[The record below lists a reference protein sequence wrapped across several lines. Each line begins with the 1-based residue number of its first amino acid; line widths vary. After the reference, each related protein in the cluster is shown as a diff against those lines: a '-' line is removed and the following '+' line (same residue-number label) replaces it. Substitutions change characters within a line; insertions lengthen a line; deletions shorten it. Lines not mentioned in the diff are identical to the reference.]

1 MNLSKILSKIYTA
14 IVFIFLYAPIV
25 VLIVFSFNESK
36 SRSVWKGFSL
46 RWYENLFNDD
56 IILGAL
62 LTSLEVAVLAAI
74 ISTIIGTAAAVGLKR
89 MNKSLRSVMLTLN
102 NIPMVNPDIVTGIS
116 MMLLFVAIFS
126 ATGLLRPGFVTLVI
140 AHVTFCIPYVIL
152 SVLPK
157 LNQMNPSIYEAA
169 QDLGCPPF
177 KAFLKVVLPEIMPGI
192 ITGMMMAFTLS
203 LDDFVISYFTSGS
216 TAQTLPMVIYSMTKR
231 RLSPKVNALSA
242 IMFLI
247 VLVLLVAIN
256 ARQIK
261 DQFGMRNSE
270 FRMNQDKGAMKKRAE

>member
-1 MNLSKILSKIYTA
+1 MKILSKIYTTL
-14 IVFIFLYAPIV
+14 VFLFLYAPIV
-25 VLIVFSFNESK
+25 VLIVFSFNQSK

-46 RWYENLFNDD
+46 RWYENLFNDR
-56 IILGAL
+56 IILEAL
-62 LTSLEVAVLAAI
+62 WTSIEVAVLAAVI
-74 ISTIIGTAAAVGLKR
+74 ATIIGTAAAVGLKR
-89 MNKSLRSVMLTLN
+89 MNKGLRSVMLTLN

-116 MMLLFVAIFS
+116 MMLLFVAIFT

-169 QDLGCPPF
+169 QDLGCPPM
-177 KAFLKVVLPEIMPGI
+177 KAFMKVVMPEIMPGI

-242 IMFLI
+242 IMFVIVMVMLLI
-247 VLVLLVAIN
+247 IN
-256 ARQIK
+256 FRQLREAARK
-261 DQFGMRNSE
+261 NVKHE
-270 FRMNQDKGAMKKRAE
+270 V

>member
-1 MNLSKILSKIYTA
+1 MKILSKIYTA
-14 IVFIFLYAPIV
+14 LIFLFLYAPIF
-25 VLIVFSFNESK
+25 VLIVFSFNATK

-46 RWYENLFNDD
+46 RWYENLFQDD
-56 IILGAL
+56 AILSAL
-62 LTSLEVAVLAAI
+62 MTSIEVAVIAAVVA
-74 ISTIIGTAAAVGLKR
+74 TVIGTAAAVGLKS
-89 MNKSLRSVMLTLN
+89 MNKTLRSTMLTLN
-102 NIPMVNPDIVTGIS
+102 NIPMVNPDIVTGIA
-116 MMLLFVAIFS
+116 MMLLFVAVYG
-126 ATGLLRPGFVTLVI
+126 ATGLMRPGFGTLVI
-140 AHVTFCIPYVIL
+140 AHITFCIPYVIL

-177 KAFLKVVLPEIMPGI
+177 MAFMKVVMPEIMPGI

-231 RLSPKVNALSA
+231 RISPKINALSA

-247 VLVLLVAIN
+247 VLVLLFAVN
-256 ARQIK
+256 MRQIREMAK
-261 DQFGMRNSE
+261 R
-270 FRMNQDKGAMKKRAE
+270 KKEKFHA

>member
-1 MNLSKILSKIYTA
+1 MKNASKILSTIYTVL
-14 IVFIFLYAPIV
+14 IFLFLYAPIV
-25 VLIVFSFNESK
+25 VLIVFSFNATK

-46 RWYENLFNDD
+46 RWYENLFNDET
-56 IILGAL
+56 ILGAL
-62 LTSLEVAVLAAI
+62 WVSLEVAVLAAVI
-74 ISTIIGTAAAVGLKR
+74 ATIIGTAAAVGLKS
-89 MNKSLRSVMLTLN
+89 MNKNLRSVMLTLN

-126 ATGLLRPGFVTLVI
+126 ATGLLRPGFTTLVI

-169 QDLGCPPF
+169 QDLGCPPL
-177 KAFLKVVLPEIMPGI
+177 KAFMKVVMPEIMPGI
-192 ITGMMMAFTLS
+192 ITGIMMAFTLS

-231 RLSPKVNALSA
+231 RISPKVNALSA
-242 IMFLI
+242 VMFLI

-256 ARQIK
+256 ARQIAE
-261 DQFGMRNSE
+261 QRRNRKAHKE
-270 FRMNQDKGAMKKRAE
+270 V

>member
-1 MNLSKILSKIYTA
+1 MMKILSKIYTTL
-14 IVFIFLYAPIV
+14 VFLFLYAPIV
-25 VLIVFSFNESK
+25 VLIVFSFNQSK

-46 RWYENLFNDD
+46 RWYENLFNDH
-56 IILGAL
+56 IILEAL
-62 LTSLEVAVLAAI
+62 WTSIEVAVLAAI

-89 MNKSLRSVMLTLN
+89 MNKGLRSVMLTLN

-116 MMLLFVAIFS
+116 MMLLFVAIFT

-169 QDLGCPPF
+169 QDLGCPPM
-177 KAFLKVVLPEIMPGI
+177 KAFMKVVMPEIMPGI

-242 IMFLI
+242 IMFVIVMVMLLI
-247 VLVLLVAIN
+247 IN
-256 ARQIK
+256 FRQLREAARK
-261 DQFGMRNSE
+261 NVKHE
-270 FRMNQDKGAMKKRAE
+270 V

>member
-1 MNLSKILSKIYTA
+1 MKILSKIYTGL
-14 IVFIFLYAPIV
+14 IFLFLYAPIV
-25 VLIVFSFNESK
+25 VLIIFSFNQSK

-46 RWYENLFNDD
+46 RWYENLFRDHM
-56 IILGAL
+56 ILEAL
-62 LTSLEVAVLAAI
+62 WTSIEVAVIAAI
-74 ISTIIGTAAAVGLKR
+74 VSTVIGTAAAVGLKK
-89 MNKSLRSVMLTLN
+89 MNKGLRSVMLTLN

-116 MMLLFVAIFS
+116 MMLLFVAVFS
-126 ATGLLRPGFVTLVI
+126 TTGLFRPGFGTLVA
-140 AHVTFCIPYVIL
+140 AHITFCIPYVIL

-177 KAFLKVVLPEIMPGI
+177 LAFMKVVLPEIMPGI

-231 RLSPKVNALSA
+231 RISPKINALSA
-242 IMFLI
+242 LMFVI
-247 VLVLLVAIN
+247 VLTLLVVIN
-256 ARQIK
+256 VRQI
-261 DQFGMRNSE
+261 RE
-270 FRMNQDKGAMKKRAE
+270 AAKKNVKREI

>member
-1 MNLSKILSKIYTA
+1 MKILSKIYTTL
-14 IVFIFLYAPIV
+14 IFIFLYAPII
-25 VLIVFSFNESK
+25 VLIVFSFNNSK
-36 SRSVWKGFSL
+36 SRSVWTGFSL

-56 IILGAL
+56 TILEAL
-62 LTSLEVAVLAAI
+62 WTSIEVAVLAAI
-74 ISTIIGTAAAVGLKR
+74 FSTIIGTAAAVGLKH
-89 MNKSLRSVMLTLN
+89 MNKGIRSVMLTLN
-102 NIPMVNPDIVTGIS
+102 NIPMVNPDIVTGIA

-126 ATGLLRPGFVTLVI
+126 ITGLLCPGFTTLVI

-169 QDLGCPPF
+169 QDLGCPPVT
-177 KAFLKVVLPEIMPGI
+177 AFFKVVIPEIMPGI
-192 ITGMMMAFTLS
+192 VTGMMMAFTLS

-242 IMFLI
+242 IMFAI
-247 VLVLLVAIN
+247 VFVLLIAIN
-256 ARQIK
+256 LKQIREDAR
-261 DQFGMRNSE
+261 N
-270 FRMNQDKGAMKKRAE
+270 KKAKFTV

>member
-1 MNLSKILSKIYTA
+1 MKILSKLYTTL
-14 IVFIFLYAPIV
+14 VFLFLYAPIV
-25 VLIVFSFNESK
+25 VLIVFSFNQSK

-46 RWYENLFNDD
+46 RWYENLFHDH
-56 IILGAL
+56 IILEAL
-62 LTSLEVAVLAAI
+62 WTSIEVAVLAAI

-89 MNKSLRSVMLTLN
+89 MNKGLRSVMLTLN

-116 MMLLFVAIFS
+116 MMLLFVAIFT

-169 QDLGCPPF
+169 QDLGCPPMR
-177 KAFLKVVLPEIMPGI
+177 AFMKVVMPEIMPGI

-242 IMFLI
+242 IMFVIVMVMLLI
-247 VLVLLVAIN
+247 IN
-256 ARQIK
+256 FRQLREAAR
-261 DQFGMRNSE
+261 
-270 FRMNQDKGAMKKRAE
+270 KRAKSEV

>member
-1 MNLSKILSKIYTA
+1 MKILSKIYTA
-14 IVFIFLYAPIV
+14 LIFIFLYSPIV
-25 VLIVFSFNESK
+25 VLIVFSFNDSK

-56 IILGAL
+56 TILGAL
-62 LTSLEVAVLAAI
+62 WTSVEVAVLAAI
-74 ISTIIGTAAAVGLKR
+74 FATVIGTAAAVGLKS
-89 MNKSLRSVMLTLN
+89 MNKKLRSVMLTLN

-126 ATGLLRPGFVTLVI
+126 ATGLLCPGFTTLVI
-140 AHVTFCIPYVIL
+140 AHITFCIPYVIL

-169 QDLGCPPF
+169 QDLGCPPLTAFF
-177 KAFLKVVLPEIMPGI
+177 KVIVPEIMPGI
-192 ITGMMMAFTLS
+192 FTGMMMAFTLS

-242 IMFLI
+242 IMFVI
-247 VLVLLVAIN
+247 VLVMLIIIN
-256 ARQIK
+256 LKQIREAAK
-261 DQFGMRNSE
+261 N
-270 FRMNQDKGAMKKRAE
+270 KKSRV

>member
-1 MNLSKILSKIYTA
+1 MKILSKVYTTL
-14 IVFIFLYAPIV
+14 VFLFLYAPIV
-25 VLIVFSFNESK
+25 VLIVFSFNQSK

-46 RWYENLFNDD
+46 RWYENLFNDH
-56 IILGAL
+56 IILEAL
-62 LTSLEVAVLAAI
+62 WTSIEVAVLAAI
-74 ISTIIGTAAAVGLKR
+74 IATIIGTAAAVGLKR
-89 MNKSLRSVMLTLN
+89 MNKGLRSVMLTLN

-116 MMLLFVAIFS
+116 MMLLFVAIFT

-169 QDLGCPPF
+169 QDLGCPPM
-177 KAFLKVVLPEIMPGI
+177 KAFMKVVMPEIMPGI
-192 ITGMMMAFTLS
+192 ITGLMMAFTLS

-242 IMFLI
+242 IMFVIVMVMLLI
-247 VLVLLVAIN
+247 IN
-256 ARQIK
+256 FRQLREAAR
-261 DQFGMRNSE
+261 
-270 FRMNQDKGAMKKRAE
+270 KRAKSEV

>member
-1 MNLSKILSKIYTA
+1 M
-14 IVFIFLYAPIV
+14 YAPIV
-25 VLIVFSFNESK
+25 VLIIFSFNQSK

-46 RWYENLFNDD
+46 RWYENLFRDNM
-56 IILGAL
+56 ILEAL
-62 LTSLEVAVLAAI
+62 RTSLLVAVIAAI
-74 ISTIIGTAAAVGLKR
+74 VSTIIGTAAAVGLKK

-116 MMLLFVAIFS
+116 MMLLFVAVFG
-126 ATGLLRPGFVTLVI
+126 ATGLLRPGFGTLAI
-140 AHVTFCIPYVIL
+140 AHITFCIPYVVL
-152 SVLPK
+152 SVMPK

-177 KAFLKVVLPEIMPGI
+177 KAFMKVVLPEIMPGI

-231 RLSPKVNALSA
+231 RINPKINALSA
-242 IMFLI
+242 LMFVI
-247 VLVLLVAIN
+247 VLTLLVVIN
-256 ARQIK
+256 LRQIN
-261 DQFGMRNSE
+261 DR
-270 FRMNQDKGAMKKRAE
+270 KRQKQEKF

>member
-1 MNLSKILSKIYTA
+1 MKILSKVYTTL
-14 IVFIFLYAPIV
+14 VFFFLYAPIV
-25 VLIVFSFNESK
+25 VLIVFSFNQSK

-46 RWYENLFNDD
+46 RWYENLFNDH
-56 IILGAL
+56 IILEAL
-62 LTSLEVAVLAAI
+62 WTSIEVAVLAAI

-89 MNKSLRSVMLTLN
+89 MNKGLRSVMLTLN

-116 MMLLFVAIFS
+116 MMLLFVAIFT

-177 KAFLKVVLPEIMPGI
+177 RAFMKVVIPEIMPGI

-231 RLSPKVNALSA
+231 RINPKINALSA
-242 IMFLI
+242 LMFVI
-247 VLVLLVAIN
+247 VLTLLVVIN
-256 ARQIK
+256 VRQIRE
-261 DQFGMRNSE
+261 Q
-270 FRMNQDKGAMKKRAE
+270 KRRKSLKFEA

>member
-1 MNLSKILSKIYTA
+1 MKILSKIYTA
-14 IVFIFLYAPIV
+14 LIFIFLYAPII
-25 VLIVFSFNESK
+25 VLIVFSFNSTK

-46 RWYENLFNDD
+46 RWYENLFNDET
-56 IILGAL
+56 ILEAL
-62 LTSLEVAVLAAI
+62 WVSIEVAVIAAVLA
-74 ISTIIGTAAAVGLKR
+74 TIIGTAAAVGLKG
-89 MNKSLRSVMLTLN
+89 MNKKLRSVMLTFN

-126 ATGLLRPGFVTLVI
+126 ATGLLKPGFTTLVI
-140 AHVTFCIPYVIL
+140 AHMTFCIPYVIL

-177 KAFLKVVLPEIMPGI
+177 MAFFKVVLPEIMPGI

-231 RLSPKVNALSA
+231 RLSPKVNALST
-242 IMFLI
+242 ILFVVVLI
-247 VLVLLVAIN
+247 LLIIVN
-256 ARQIK
+256 FRQI
-261 DQFGMRNSE
+261 RE
-270 FRMNQDKGAMKKRAE
+270 GAKAKKSVKEKV

>member
-1 MNLSKILSKIYTA
+1 MKILSKIYTA
-14 IVFIFLYAPIV
+14 LIFIFLYAPIV
-25 VLIVFSFNESK
+25 VLIVFSFNSTK

-46 RWYENLFNDD
+46 RWYENLFNDET
-56 IILGAL
+56 ILEAL
-62 LTSLEVAVLAAI
+62 WVSIEVAVIAAI
-74 ISTIIGTAAAVGLKR
+74 LSTIIGTAAAVGLKG
-89 MNKSLRSVMLTLN
+89 MNKKLRSVMLTFN

-126 ATGLLRPGFVTLVI
+126 ATGLLKPGFATLVI
-140 AHVTFCIPYVIL
+140 AHMTFCIPYVIL

-169 QDLGCPPF
+169 QDLGCPPLR
-177 KAFLKVVLPEIMPGI
+177 AFFKVVLPEIMPGI

-231 RLSPKVNALSA
+231 RLSPKVNALST
-242 IMFLI
+242 IMFVIVLILLLI
-247 VLVLLVAIN
+247 VNI
-256 ARQIK
+256 RQIR
-261 DQFGMRNSE
+261 D
-270 FRMNQDKGAMKKRAE
+270 GANAKKSQHKKV

>member
-1 MNLSKILSKIYTA
+1 MKILSKIYTA
-14 IVFIFLYAPIV
+14 LVFIFLYAPIV
-25 VLIVFSFNESK
+25 VLIVFSFNSTK
-36 SRSVWKGFSL
+36 SRSKWSGFSL
-46 RWYENLFNDD
+46 RWYENLFNDET
-56 IILGAL
+56 ILEAL
-62 LTSLEVAVLAAI
+62 WVSIEVAVIAAVLA
-74 ISTIIGTAAAVGLKR
+74 TIIGTAAAVGLKG
-89 MNKSLRSVMLTLN
+89 MNKKLRSVMLTFN

-126 ATGLLRPGFVTLVI
+126 ATGLLRPGFTTLVI
-140 AHVTFCIPYVIL
+140 AHMTFCIPYVIL

-177 KAFLKVVLPEIMPGI
+177 RAFFKVVIPEIMPGI

-231 RLSPKVNALSA
+231 RLSPKVNALST
-242 IMFLI
+242 ILFIVVLILLI
-247 VLVLLVAIN
+247 VVN
-256 ARQIK
+256 FRQISDSAK
-261 DQFGMRNSE
+261 
-270 FRMNQDKGAMKKRAE
+270 AKKSQKEKV

>member
-1 MNLSKILSKIYTA
+1 MKILSKIYTA
-14 IVFIFLYAPIV
+14 IIFVFLYAPIV

-46 RWYENLFNDD
+46 KWYENLFNDEM
-56 IILGAL
+56 IISAL
-62 LTSLEVAVLAAI
+62 LTSLEVAVLAAVF
-74 ISTIIGTAAAVGLKR
+74 STIIGTAAAVGLKS
-89 MNKSLRSVMLTLN
+89 MNKRLRSAMLTLN

-126 ATGLLRPGFVTLVI
+126 ATGLMHPGFVTLVT
-140 AHVTFCIPYVIL
+140 AHITFCIPYVIL

-169 QDLGCPPF
+169 QDLGCPPLR
-177 KAFLKVVLPEIMPGI
+177 AFMKVVLPEIMPGI

-247 VLVLLVAIN
+247 VLVLLIAVNI
-256 ARQIK
+256 RQIRAAAIK
-261 DQFGMRNSE
+261 R
-270 FRMNQDKGAMKKRAE
+270 KKPAVE

>member
-14 IVFIFLYAPIV
+14 IIFLFLYAPIV

-46 RWYENLFNDD
+46 RWYENLFHDD

-62 LTSLEVAVLAAI
+62 VTSIEVAVLAAI
-74 ISTIIGTAAAVGLKR
+74 FSTIIGTAAAVGLKH
-89 MNKSLRSVMLTLN
+89 MNKELRSVMLTLN

-126 ATGLLRPGFVTLVI
+126 ATGLFRPGFVTLVI

-169 QDLGCPPF
+169 QDLGCPPH
-177 KAFLKVVLPEIMPGI
+177 KAFMKVVLPEIMPGI

-256 ARQIK
+256 ARQMK

-270 FRMNQDKGAMKKRAE
+270 FGMNQGKSATKKRVE

>member
-1 MNLSKILSKIYTA
+1 MKILSKIYTA
-14 IVFIFLYAPIV
+14 IIFIFLYAPIV
-25 VLIVFSFNESK
+25 VLIVFSFNNGK

-56 IILGAL
+56 TILEAL
-62 LTSLEVAVLAAI
+62 WTSIEVAVLAAI
-74 ISTIIGTAAAVGLKR
+74 ISTIIGTAAAVGLKH
-89 MNKSLRSVMLTLN
+89 MNKGIRSVMLTLN

-126 ATGLLRPGFVTLVI
+126 ATGLLRPGFTTLVI
-140 AHVTFCIPYVIL
+140 AHVTFCIPYVVL

-177 KAFLKVVLPEIMPGI
+177 RAFFKVVMPEIMPGI
-192 ITGMMMAFTLS
+192 VTGMMMAFTLS

-216 TAQTLPMVIYSMTKR
+216 TAQTLPMVIYAMTKR

-242 IMFLI
+242 IMFII
-247 VLVLLVAIN
+247 VLVLLIIIN
-256 ARQIK
+256 IKQIRESFK
-261 DQFGMRNSE
+261 EEKAQF
-270 FRMNQDKGAMKKRAE
+270 KA

>member
-1 MNLSKILSKIYTA
+1 MKILSKLYTTL
-14 IVFIFLYAPIV
+14 VFLFLYAPIV
-25 VLIVFSFNESK
+25 VLIVFSFNQSK

-46 RWYENLFNDD
+46 RWYENLFNDH
-56 IILGAL
+56 IILEAL
-62 LTSLEVAVLAAI
+62 WTSIEVAVLAAI

-89 MNKSLRSVMLTLN
+89 MNKGLRSVMLTLN

-116 MMLLFVAIFS
+116 MMLLFVAIFT

-169 QDLGCPPF
+169 QDLGCPPM
-177 KAFLKVVLPEIMPGI
+177 KAFMKVVMPEIMPGI

-242 IMFLI
+242 IMFVIVMVMLLI
-247 VLVLLVAIN
+247 IN
-256 ARQIK
+256 FRQLREAAR
-261 DQFGMRNSE
+261 
-270 FRMNQDKGAMKKRAE
+270 KRAKSEV

>member
-1 MNLSKILSKIYTA
+1 MKILSKVYTTL
-14 IVFIFLYAPIV
+14 VFLFLYAPIV
-25 VLIVFSFNESK
+25 VLIVFSFNQSK

-46 RWYENLFNDD
+46 RWYENLFNDH
-56 IILGAL
+56 IILEAL
-62 LTSLEVAVLAAI
+62 WTSIEVAVLAAI

-89 MNKSLRSVMLTLN
+89 MNKGLRSVMLTLN

-116 MMLLFVAIFS
+116 MMLLFVAIFT

-169 QDLGCPPF
+169 QDLGCPPM
-177 KAFLKVVLPEIMPGI
+177 KAFMKVVMPEIMPGI
-192 ITGMMMAFTLS
+192 ITGLMMAFTLS

-242 IMFLI
+242 IMFVIVMVMLLI
-247 VLVLLVAIN
+247 IN
-256 ARQIK
+256 FRQLREAAR
-261 DQFGMRNSE
+261 
-270 FRMNQDKGAMKKRAE
+270 KRAKSEV

>member
-1 MNLSKILSKIYTA
+1 MKILSKIYTTL
-14 IVFIFLYAPIV
+14 VFLFLYAPIV
-25 VLIVFSFNESK
+25 VLIVFSFNQSK

-46 RWYENLFNDD
+46 RWYENLFNDR
-56 IILGAL
+56 IILEAL
-62 LTSLEVAVLAAI
+62 WTSIEVAVLAAVI
-74 ISTIIGTAAAVGLKR
+74 ATIIGTAAAVGLKR
-89 MNKSLRSVMLTLN
+89 MNKGLRSVMLTLN

-116 MMLLFVAIFS
+116 MMLLFVAIFT

-169 QDLGCPPF
+169 QDLGCPPM
-177 KAFLKVVLPEIMPGI
+177 KAFMKVVMPEIMPGI
-192 ITGMMMAFTLS
+192 ITGLMMAFTLS

-242 IMFLI
+242 LMFVIVMVMLLI
-247 VLVLLVAIN
+247 IN
-256 ARQIK
+256 FRQLREAARK
-261 DQFGMRNSE
+261 NVKHE
-270 FRMNQDKGAMKKRAE
+270 V

>member
-1 MNLSKILSKIYTA
+1 MKILSKLYTTL
-14 IVFIFLYAPIV
+14 VFLFLYAPIV
-25 VLIVFSFNESK
+25 VLIVFSFNQSK

-46 RWYENLFNDD
+46 RWYENLFNDH
-56 IILGAL
+56 IILEAL
-62 LTSLEVAVLAAI
+62 WTSIEVAVLAAI
-74 ISTIIGTAAAVGLKR
+74 IATIIGTAAAVGLKR
-89 MNKSLRSVMLTLN
+89 MNKGLRSVMLTLN

-116 MMLLFVAIFS
+116 MMLLFVAIFT

-169 QDLGCPPF
+169 QDLGCPPM
-177 KAFLKVVLPEIMPGI
+177 KAFMKVVMPEIMPGI
-192 ITGMMMAFTLS
+192 ITGLMMAFTLS

-242 IMFLI
+242 IMFVIVMVMLLI
-247 VLVLLVAIN
+247 IN
-256 ARQIK
+256 FRQLREAAR
-261 DQFGMRNSE
+261 
-270 FRMNQDKGAMKKRAE
+270 KRAKSEV

>member
-1 MNLSKILSKIYTA
+1 
-14 IVFIFLYAPIV
+14 
-25 VLIVFSFNESK
+25 
-36 SRSVWKGFSL
+36 
-46 RWYENLFNDD
+46 
-56 IILGAL
+56 
-62 LTSLEVAVLAAI
+62 
-74 ISTIIGTAAAVGLKR
+74 
-89 MNKSLRSVMLTLN
+89 MNKGLRSVMLTLN

-116 MMLLFVAIFS
+116 MMLLFVAIFT

-169 QDLGCPPF
+169 QDLGCPPMKDF
-177 KAFLKVVLPEIMPGI
+177 MKVVMPEIMPGI

-242 IMFLI
+242 IMFVIVMVMLLI
-247 VLVLLVAIN
+247 IN
-256 ARQIK
+256 FRQLREAARK
-261 DQFGMRNSE
+261 NVKHE
-270 FRMNQDKGAMKKRAE
+270 V